1 MSWLLDSSACIA
13 FLQGGDESIRQ
24 AMLSREPGDI
34 LLCSIV
40 RAELEYGA
48 RRSQRVEENLQRV
61 RAFCAPMRSL
71 AFDDD
76 AAERYGLIRLQLERE
91 GRVIGANDLL
101 IAAIGLTADATL
113 VTKNADEFRR
123 VAGLRVEVW

>member
-1 MSWLLDSSACIA
+1 M
-13 FLQGGDESIRQ
+13 
-24 AMLSREPGDI
+24 
-34 LLCSIV
+34 
-40 RAELEYGA
+40 RAELEHGA
-48 RRSQRVEENLQRV
+48 RRSDRVEENLQRV

-71 AFDDD
+71 TFDDE
-76 AAERYGLIRLQLERE
+76 AAERYGLIRVQLERE

-123 VAGLRVEVW
+123 VPGLRLEVW

>member
-1 MSWLLDSSACIA
+1 
-13 FLQGGDESIRQ
+13 
-24 AMLSREPGDI
+24 MLAREPGDL
-34 LLCSIV
+34 LLCSVV

-48 RRSQRVEENLQRV
+48 RRSDRVEENLQRV
-61 RAFCAPMRSL
+61 RAFCAPMRSVV
-71 AFDDD
+71 FGDE
-76 AAERYGLIRLQLERE
+76 AAEHYGLIRLQLERE

-101 IAAIGLTADATL
+101 IAAIGLATDATL